1 MSQTL
6 NGYVVIQ
13 ISYLITPTS
22 DVAVTTDIVSVS
34 YTDIIVSPTTDSSTA
49 AQAVTILSQVSQ
61 TQTETIYSA
70 TVVKATTATALTD
83 GSSATSLMR
92 RRSENQ
98 GDCKPTQSHTSS
110 SPYHRFQPCSQSPPT
125 VPATRTTPRFAPPS
139 QLWSLRNPSCSPSQ
153 PQLRWWIRQ

>member
-6 NGYVVIQ
+6 HGYVLIQ
-13 ISYLITPTS
+13 ISHLITPTS

-34 YTDIIVSPTTDSSTA
+34 YTDIIVSPTTDSSTV

-98 GDCKPTQSHTSS
+98 GDCKPTQSRTSS
-110 SPYHRFQPCSQSPPT
+110 LSLSSISALFSITSNRPSHKDYSSVCTSIT
-125 VPATRTTPRFAPPS
+125 VMVTT
-139 QLWSLRNPSCSPSQ
+139 
-153 PQLRWWIRQ
+153 